1 MAQRTEAEAGT
12 KERTSKSV
20 TLSSK
25 LYERVAKEAD
35 RRDVSVTFLVTR
47 ALERLLPTL
56 ESVDLDRLFPSSP
69 EA

>member
-1 MAQRTEAEAGT
+1 MAKINEGAEA

-20 TLSSK
+20 TIAAG
-25 LYERVAKEAD
+25 LYERVAKEAN

-56 ESVDLDRLFPSSP
+56 EAVDLDRLFPSAP

>member
-1 MAQRTEAEAGT
+1 MAPRTEAETGT

-20 TLSSK
+20 TLPAK

-56 ESVDLDRLFPSSP
+56 EGADLDRLFPATP

>member
-1 MAQRTEAEAGT
+1 MAKTEAEA

-20 TLSSK
+20 TVASG
-25 LYERVAKEAD
+25 LYERVAREAD
-35 RRDVSVTFLVTR
+35 RRDVSATFLVSR

-56 ESVDLDRLFPSSP
+56 EAQDLDRLFPVTP

>member
-1 MAQRTEAEAGT
+1 MAKINEGAEA

-20 TLSSK
+20 TITAA
-25 LYERVAKEAD
+25 LYERVAKEAN

-56 ESVDLDRLFPSSP
+56 EAVDLDRLFPAAP